1 MTAPLLKI
9 SKFNEARSR
18 RGTFC
23 KPNPIY
29 LTIRCRKR
37 SAAKQINNHHFN
49 LEHINRSSLLAL
61 QGSLER
67 LFFFVEVVP
76 RNPHFHVMRIPECEK
91 FLLVESGLLGFGLR
105 NTAEVLR
112 IPDNNWNPES
122 KFHLKLIRNPVFGVP
137 SPERRIQNPRQS
149 WIT

>member
-9 SKFNEARSR
+9 LKFNEARSR

-23 KPNPIY
+23 RPNPIY

-37 SAAKQINNHHFN
+37 SAAKQINNSHFN
-49 LEHINRSSLLAL
+49 LERINRSSLLAL

-67 LFFFVEVVP
+67 LFFFSLKSL
-76 RNPHFHVMRIPECEK
+76 HVMRIPECEK
-91 FLLVESGLLGFGLR
+91 FMHVESGLLGFGIQ

-122 KFHLKLIRNPVFGVP
+122 KFHLKLIRNPVLGVP

>member
-1 MTAPLLKI
+1 MIAPLLKI

-37 SAAKQINNHHFN
+37 SAAKQINNRHFN

-67 LFFFVEVVP
+67 LVFFVEVVP

-91 FLLVESGLLGFGLR
+91 FLLVKLEIRETLLLKSGILGLESGIQLKDSGISLTIGIL
-105 NTAEVLR
+105 
-112 IPDNNWNPES
+112 NP
-122 KFHLKLIRNPVFGVP
+122 NP
-137 SPERRIQNPRQS
+137 NPNS
-149 WIT
+149 TD